1 MDEETRQYLAEQRA
15 NEQKNWEGK
24 RPAQTHI
31 ESTAETALAL
41 HHQKYNSDKQREN
54 SNRQLEVLE
63 RIEANTAAT
72 HFWSRVVGVPV
83 LVSIIF
89 WIVAILVQACS

>member
-1 MDEETRQYLAEQRA
+1 MDEATRQYLAEQRA

-31 ESTAETALAL
+31 ESTETELAL
-41 HHQKYNSDKQREN
+41 HQKYNSDRQLDN
-54 SNRQLEVLE
+54 SNRQLDLLE

-72 HFWSRVVGVPV
+72 HYWVRVIGFPI
-83 LVSIIF
+83 LVSAL
-89 WIVAILVQACS
+89 VAMIATILKGCS